1 MQGETVFQALDTA
14 GSEAQNRQTDT
25 CRELTVVWPGRSLAV
40 FIGVVGVEVRFE

>member
-25 CRELTVVWPGRSLAV
+25 CRELTVVWPGRSLD
-40 FIGVVGVEVRFE
+40 VGNAEVRMDES